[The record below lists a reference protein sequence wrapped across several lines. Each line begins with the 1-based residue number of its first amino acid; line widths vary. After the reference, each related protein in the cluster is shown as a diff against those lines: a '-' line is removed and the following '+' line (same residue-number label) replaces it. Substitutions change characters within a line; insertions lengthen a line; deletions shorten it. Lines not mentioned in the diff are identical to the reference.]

1 MKITVNSREMV
12 FYKSTLQELID
23 QYKMN
28 PDKISV
34 NKNGEV
40 IEKSSFRT
48 EILQEGDVLDIG
60 RRR

>member
-1 MKITVNSREMV
+1 MV